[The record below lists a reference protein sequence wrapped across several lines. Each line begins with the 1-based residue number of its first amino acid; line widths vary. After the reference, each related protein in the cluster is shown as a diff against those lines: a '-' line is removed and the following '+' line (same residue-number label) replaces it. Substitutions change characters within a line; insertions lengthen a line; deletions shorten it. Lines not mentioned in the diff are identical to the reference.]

1 MAKEHLGKAFAG
13 AGQIPEARAVMQS
26 VLANIREAESA
37 RKLAPE
43 EIDLRTEVEAKLAA
57 WQ

>member
-1 MAKEHLGKAFAG
+1 
-13 AGQIPEARAVMQS
+13 MQS